1 MIGSIDNL
9 AGALRAIGLL
19 ILAVFLILGL
29 A

>member
-1 MIGSIDNL
+1 MLSPDFP
-9 AGALRAIGLL
+9 GAIRAIALF